1 MNRSKKLSLIII
13 TKNEAKNIKNCIQ
26 SADGLVD
33 EVVVFDSGSTDGTQ
47 QICREMGALVFETDW
62 PGFGAQKNRALEKAT
77 GQWILSLDA
86 DEQLSQELKVEIE
99 RILSNDSEAADSYSI
114 PRKSS
119 YCGQFM
125 KHGGWWPDRVVRLFK
140 KSSGRFSD
148 DIVHEKFIP
157 AGKIGNLNSPI
168 IHHAITSAEQ
178 SIQKM
183 NAYSTAG
190 AEKIFARDERTSVT
204 KAVLKGLWSFFR
216 TYVLRLGVLDG
227 RMGLILA
234 IANAEGTYYRH
245 IKLWLK
251 QREKHVADKT

>member
-1 MNRSKKLSLIII
+1 MKKSEKLSLIII
-13 TKNEAKNIKNCIQ
+13 TKNEARNIRNCIH
-26 SADGLVD
+26 SASGLVD
-33 EVVVFDSGSTDGTQ
+33 EIIVFDSGSTDGTQ
-47 QICREMGALVFETDW
+47 QICREMGASVYETDW
-62 PGFGAQKNRALEKAT
+62 PGFGVQKNRALEKAT
-77 GQWILSLDA
+77 GNWVLSLDA
-86 DEQLSQELKVEIE
+86 DEQLSQELKNEIE
-99 RILSNDSEAADSYSI
+99 KILSIDSDAADSYSI

-125 KHGGWWPDRVVRLFK
+125 KHSGWWPDRVVRLFK

-148 DIVHEKFIP
+148 DIVHEKFISP
-157 AGKIGNLNSPI
+157 GKTGRLNSPI
-168 IHHAITSAEQ
+168 IHHAITSVEQ

-190 AEKIFARDERTSVT
+190 AERIFARGERTSVT
-204 KAVLKGLWSFFR
+204 RAVLKGLWSFLR
-216 TYVLRLGVLDG
+216 TYILRLGILDG

-251 QREKHVADKT
+251 QRGEHGADKT